1 MFFIFS
7 MPLML
12 RSPSFKIRC
21 VLKLLRRSNL
31 FFNFESL
38 WFASSSQY
46 ACHYVWSSKSLQ
58 VVENYVGHGDS
69 ICLVSKYDVNVIIP
83 FLTMVFEALL
93 NHMVQTCVMTI
104 DGLVVGCNDFIKGI
118 NIFGVGA
125 SMEKS
130 LCALLVWELFYPRS
144 YL

>member
-1 MFFIFS
+1 M
-7 MPLML
+7 
-12 RSPSFKIRC
+12 
-21 VLKLLRRSNL
+21 
-31 FFNFESL
+31 
-38 WFASSSQY
+38 
-46 ACHYVWSSKSLQ
+46 
-58 VVENYVGHGDS
+58 GHGDS